1 MKPFLYALLIAGLVP
16 MQAILLPHL
25 SVWNV
30 KPDLGLIAV
39 CLIGLF
45 CGELDGLLFGLM
57 LGWVMSLF
65 SAGDL
70 TFSML
75 TKGGV
80 GFLAGLMGRQVAHV
94 TPVLLVTGLLVASI
108 LTGLVTV
115 LSLKPNEEQDLW
127 WAVRAVVLPQ
137 ACFDAVVGGT
147 LYWLAWS
154 RLNIER
160 MVLNQRI

>member
-1 MKPFLYALLIAGLVP
+1 MKVLLYAVLIAGLVP

-39 CLIGLF
+39 WLIGLF
-45 CGELDGLLFGLM
+45 GWELEGLLVGLVV
-57 LGWVMSLF
+57 GWVMSLF

-70 TFSML
+70 TYGML

-80 GFLAGLMGRQVAHV
+80 GFLAGLMGRHMAHV
-94 TPVLLVTGLLVASI
+94 TPVVLVTGLLVASI
-108 LTGLVTV
+108 LTGLVTAW
-115 LSLKPNEEQDLW
+115 SLKPNQEQDLW
-127 WAVRAVVLPQ
+127 WAVRTVVLPQ
-137 ACFDAVVGGT
+137 ACFDGVVGGM
-147 LYWLAWS
+147 LYWLVWS

-160 MVLNQRI
+160 FVLDQRI